1 MNKIKYE
8 KLETLRNNYMKDN
21 EVNSVQEVSM
31 YESSDFSSVLL
42 LALSGDSDINKELL
56 EEVSLC
62 DLYKEESKDL
72 DLVEFPMYDE
82 KLILMRNNNELPLG
96 LNVKQLNV
104 LDLGF
109 YSWIEYGIYN
119 KEENKLDVTYYDA
132 ESLKGV
138 NKLFDLPYF
147 KRQFNILEGY
157 LKDKGLIDDFKITTT
172 NTDVIE
178 GFNKWFIGETT
189 KYDNLIDCVNDL
201 ELKIK

>member
-96 LNVKQLNV
+96 LNIKQLSV

-109 YSWIEYGIYN
+109 YSWIEYGVYN

-132 ESLKGV
+132 ESLEGV

-147 KRQFNILEGY
+147 KREFNILEGY
-157 LKDKGLIDDFKITTT
+157 LKDKGLIENFKITTT

-178 GFNKWFIGETT
+178 EFNKWFINETV

-201 ELKIK
+201 NLKVK

>member
-31 YESSDFSSVLL
+31 YESSDFSFALL
-42 LALSGDSDINKELL
+42 LALSGYSDINKELL

-62 DLYKEESKDL
+62 NLYKEESKDL

-96 LNVKQLNV
+96 LNIKQLSV

-109 YSWIEYGIYN
+109 YSWIEYGVYN

-132 ESLKGV
+132 ESLEGV

-147 KRQFNILEGY
+147 KREFNILEGY
-157 LKDKGLIDDFKITTT
+157 LKDKGLIENFKITTT
-172 NTDVIE
+172 NTDIIE
-178 GFNKWFIGETT
+178 EYNKWFINETT

-201 ELKIK
+201 DLKVK